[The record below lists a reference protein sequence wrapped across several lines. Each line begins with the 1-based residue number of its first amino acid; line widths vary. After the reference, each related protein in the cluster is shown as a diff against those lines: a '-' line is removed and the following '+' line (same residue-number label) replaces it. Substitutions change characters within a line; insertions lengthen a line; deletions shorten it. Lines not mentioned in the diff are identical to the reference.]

1 MSQPAYPKTYSQIP
15 SRTEENKIKKF
26 ELQQQLGPPKKI
38 ASKYVG
44 SPFCP
49 SCGCKLKT
57 KTAKSHTTEWIL
69 QCMNLHAWRVSLAN
83 GLTFQKIA
91 DSDPSFPRRLKADDD

>member
-1 MSQPAYPKTYSQIP
+1 MSHPGYAKTYSQIP
-15 SRTEENKIKKF
+15 SRESENKLKKL
-26 ELQQQLGPPKKI
+26 ELKDQIGPPLKL
-38 ASKYVG
+38 ASRYIG
-44 SPFCP
+44 SPCCP
-49 SCGCKLKT
+49 DCGCKLKT